1 MRKAET
7 GGRTR
12 KSAQPVWACY
22 LHHSNAGAKHPHQLK
37 TPRQR
42 PLPLPRLCE
51 LFQHC
56 SSASGT
62 TWSGNYKQDEKWTW
76 SGNSF
81 LIVRR
86 CGHVIH
92 HRPLEREMLERACCD
107 FAPAT
112 GRHYI
117 NQATPFSPGFENF
130 RCHPR
135 TLERGK
141 KEARV
146 DNMHSTTI
154 FSLMAVAWARIFRW
168 KALGWI
174 ILCRAF

>member
-51 LFQHC
+51 LFQYS

-62 TWSGNYKQDEKWTW
+62 MWSGNYKQDEKWTW

-81 LIVRR
+81 LIVLR
-86 CGHVIH
+86 CGHIIH

-107 FAPAT
+107 FCSSNRKTLHKPSNSFQS
-112 GRHYI
+112 GLWKL
-117 NQATPFSPGFENF
+117 QMSPKNLREGE
-130 RCHPR
+130 
-135 TLERGK
+135 ERGQGWQ
-141 KEARV
+141 
-146 DNMHSTTI
+146 H
-154 FSLMAVAWARIFRW
+154 
-168 KALGWI
+168 ALYNDFLLDG
-174 ILCRAF
+174 CGMG